1 MAIYRVGNIWYID
14 YYCDGRRIREPASK
28 KEAEA
33 REMLEARKTDI
44 KRGEFRLP
52 SKKKTSFEKFAIEY
66 LEYAKIN
73 KRSWNRDKVILGHLA
88 PHFKG
93 MTLPKIN
100 PKHIEDYKRNRL
112 KKVKPVTIN
121 RELALL
127 KFMFSLAGKW
137 KYINENPVK
146 GVQFFQETQYI
157 MRVLNET
164 EIKRLVNASKGYLKA
179 IILMALNTAM
189 RKGEILNLR
198 WNDVDFYKEYICI
211 KETKSNVI
219 RKIPMNL
226 VVMATLKSIE
236 RTGDYVFSSRKTGKP
251 YADIFHHFKATCK
264 SVGIEDLRFHDL
276 RHTAATLM
284 VTKGIDL
291 VTVSKILGHA
301 DIKMTMRYAHPT
313 PENKRNAVNALGSI
327 FIKSKKM
334 DIIQPQEKNKDSIM
348 SLLLDSKN

>member
-1 MAIYRVGNIWYID
+1 MAIYKVGEMWYID
-14 YYCDGRRIREPASK
+14 YYCEGRRIREPASK

-52 SKKKTSFEKFAIEY
+52 SKRRIKFEKYAQEY

-73 KRSWNRDKVILGHLA
+73 KRSWERDRVIIGHLM

-93 MTLPKIN
+93 MSLSKIN
-100 PKHIEDYKRNRL
+100 PRHIEIYKRDRL
-112 KKVKPVTIN
+112 KKVKPSTIN
-121 RELALL
+121 RELTVFKA
-127 KFMFSLAGKW
+127 MFSLAKKW
-137 KYINENPVK
+137 KYANENPVK
-146 GVQFFQETQYI
+146 EVRFLQETQYI
-157 MRVLNET
+157 MKILSEK
-164 EIKRLVNASKGYLKA
+164 EIRRLINASKGYLKA

-198 WNDVDFYKEYICI
+198 WNDVDFFKEYICI

-219 RKIPMNL
+219 RKIPMNS
-226 VVMATLKSIE
+226 VVTATLKSIE
-236 RTGDYVFSSRKTGKP
+236 RKGDYVFSGRKPGEHYT
-251 YADIFHHFKATCK
+251 DIFYYFKATCK
-264 SVGIEDLRFHDL
+264 KVGIEDLRFHDL

-291 VTVSKILGHA
+291 VTVSKILGHS
-301 DIKMTMRYAHPT
+301 DITMTMKYAHPT

-327 FIKSKKM
+327 FIKSENV
-334 DIIQPQEKNKDSIM
+334 DTIQPQEKKEGDLT
-348 SLLLDSKN
+348 SLLSDSKN

>member
-1 MAIYRVGNIWYID
+1 M
-14 YYCDGRRIREPASK
+14 
-28 KEAEA
+28 
-33 REMLEARKTDI
+33 
-44 KRGEFRLP
+44 P
-52 SKKKTSFEKFAIEY
+52 SKKKIEFEKFAVEY

-73 KRSWNRDKVILGHLA
+73 KRSWGRDEIILKHLT

-93 MTLPKIN
+93 ISLSKISPKN
-100 PKHIEDYKRNRL
+100 IEDYKRIRL

-127 KFMFSLAGKW
+127 KFMFSLAKKW
-137 KYINENPVK
+137 KYTNENPVK
-146 GVQFFQETQYI
+146 EIKFLQGTQYI
-157 MRVLNET
+157 IRVLNEI
-164 EIKRLVNASKGYLKA
+164 EIRRLVNASKGYLRA
-179 IILMALNTAM
+179 IIILALNTAM

-198 WNDVDFYKEYICI
+198 WNDIDFYKEFICI

-219 RKIPMNL
+219 RKIPMNFI
-226 VVMATLKSIE
+226 VIDTLKRIE
-236 RTGDYVFSSRKTGKP
+236 RTGDYVFLSKKTEKP
-251 YADIFHHFKATCK
+251 YADISHHFKATCK
-264 SVGIEDLRFHDL
+264 SVGIEDFRFHDL

-301 DIKMTMRYAHPT
+301 DIKTTMRYAHPT

-327 FIKSKKM
+327 FVKPKKT
-334 DIIQPQEKNKDSIM
+334 DTKQPQEKNKDTIT